1 MKLFASGESFT
12 MGSSGE
18 GCGDPLA
25 SKSVLVDIKRD
36 LEAYVGEKIR
46 LKANKGRK
54 KVVEREGVLEGT
66 YPNIFIVRLEEADS
80 ERRVSYSYA
89 DLLTEAVE
97 LVICSSGGLE
107 TKIEAHSR

>member
-1 MKLFASGESFT
+1 MASR
-12 MGSSGE
+12 
-18 GCGDPLA
+18 
-25 SKSVLVDIKRD
+25 SVLVDIKRD
-36 LEAYVGEKIR
+36 LETFVGEKIR
-46 LKANKGRK
+46 LRANKGRK

-97 LVICSSGGLE
+97 LVICSTGGRE
-107 TKIEAHSR
+107 MKIDAHSR